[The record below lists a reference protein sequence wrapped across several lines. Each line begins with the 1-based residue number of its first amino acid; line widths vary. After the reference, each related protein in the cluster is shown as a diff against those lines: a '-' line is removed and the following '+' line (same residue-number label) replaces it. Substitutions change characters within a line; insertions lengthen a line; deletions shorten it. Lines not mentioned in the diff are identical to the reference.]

1 MVNPTT
7 YYEDEHGIKVT
18 DRCVNIGDTAYLTA
32 AITCVT
38 TAVVNPRR
46 FGVILA
52 AAFGLGFGFFGIVS
66 ASYKWSV
73 FGAVLVMLCVA
84 AYRKMKPVWHLRIA
98 TASGEASPLQSPNR
112 QRISTVANA
121 IGCAIARRA

>member
-7 YYEDEHGIKVT
+7 YYEDAHGTKVT
-18 DRCVNIGDTAYLTA
+18 DRCVTIGDTAYLTA
-32 AITCVT
+32 AITSVT

-52 AAFGLGFGFFGIVS
+52 AAFGLGFGFFGTVS
-66 ASYKWSV
+66 ASYKWSA

-84 AYRKMKPVWHLRIA
+84 AYRKMKRCGTGP
-98 TASGEASPLQSPNR
+98 
-112 QRISTVANA
+112 
-121 IGCAIARRA
+121 ARVRFEW